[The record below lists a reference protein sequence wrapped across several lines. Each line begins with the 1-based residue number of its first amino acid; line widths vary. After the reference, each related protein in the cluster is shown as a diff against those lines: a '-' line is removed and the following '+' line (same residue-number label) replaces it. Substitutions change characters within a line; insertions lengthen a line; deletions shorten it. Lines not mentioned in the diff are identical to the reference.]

1 MLWLYLLGI
10 VTVLV
15 IALRRVLRRQKPLS
29 DELYSKQVA
38 INHVHSGVAW
48 VRADGTIGSVN
59 PSLLATLG
67 SDAARVL
74 GRDWLEFFPADERG
88 HLREAY
94 SQLLLA
100 GKISLEGHAQRLDG
114 TLAEVS
120 VLLVVVHDHKTRLIG
135 HYCLLEDCARVHQL
149 EKEIRRLTQV
159 QSLSREDSGQATSAR

>member
-1 MLWLYLLGI
+1 MLWLYLLGL
-10 VTVLV
+10 VTLLV

-48 VRADGTIGSVN
+48 VRADGTIGTVN

-67 SDAARVL
+67 ADSAKVI
-74 GRDWLEFFPADERG
+74 GRDWLEIFPMDDRD

-94 SQLLLA
+94 RQMLLA
-100 GKISLEGHAQRLDG
+100 GKISLETQARRFDG

-135 HYCLLEDCARVHQL
+135 HYCLLEDCAKIHQL
-149 EKEIRRLTQV
+149 QKEIRALTEA
-159 QSLSREDSGQATSAR
+159 QSLSRHDSGQTTSAR